1 MKILNQDTARVNYAS
16 RDRYGKLA
24 FYVLLWKRKGISL
37 SLFDDYWRNVHGPV
51 CARLPSQHQYW
62 QFHLA
67 HNEGGFWPSLDG
79 IDYQSPESDQFDG
92 IAELTFTTVAERQTW
107 FNAASILMDDEYN
120 IFSKA
125 IGYNTNPGNS
135 YTYVDAI
142 PTGDPNGE
150 LGVIKFHVMVK
161 KADGLSIEAFRK
173 YMTDNFAAA
182 IVTSESL
189 LKFRLHLF
197 EEVDNSRPDAPGV
210 VHVEPLEK
218 QYQAAF
224 EIAFANPLEMARF
237 FASSEYQS
245 TINSQPYYI
254 KQLNVFP
261 EKTAYTFVYDSQ
273 MTLAGQR
280 SSTVAELITNIGA
293 INQLKQE
300 VVFLMNNQ
308 VSFANGKQNNH
319 SDFSVADVNISSQI
333 TKPNHKMIERF
344 PGKASELVTRLF
356 ARGEAFDSEGF
367 IQFFT
372 DTPVYQFGNFAPCF
386 TKAAI
391 KQSVDAFFSQVSA
404 LYHEIKMMWE
414 VGDVVFVEMDVI
426 YWRKDGSVVTLPCC
440 DIFRLE
446 GDKFSELRIFMDANP
461 VSDAS
466 ILVPQTSS
474 VLTISQGQRVSPPDT
489 MKNYFLEHDEGKNRV
504 VTGFA
509 PKWSQISSKW
519 SLVTV

>member
-1 MKILNQDTARVNYAS
+1 MKIVNQDMKNVNYAS
-16 RDRYGKLA
+16 RDRNGKVA
-24 FYVLLWKRKGISL
+24 FYVLLWKRKGITL
-37 SLFDDYWRNVHGPV
+37 TLFDDYWRNVHGPV
-51 CARLPSQHQYW
+51 CARLPGQHQYW

-67 HNEGGFWPSLDG
+67 HNQGGMWPSIDG
-79 IDYQSPESDQFDG
+79 INYSCPESDQFDG
-92 IAELTFTTVAERQTW
+92 IAELTFATVADRQAW
-107 FNAASILMDDEYN
+107 FNAATILMDDEYN

-125 IGYNTNPGNS
+125 IGYNTNPSNS
-135 YTYVDAI
+135 RTYVDAI
-142 PTGDPNGE
+142 PTGNPNGE
-150 LGVIKFHVMVK
+150 LGVMKFHVMVK
-161 KADGLSIEAFRK
+161 KADDVNVEAFRK
-173 YMTDNFAAA
+173 YITDSFAAA

-210 VHVEPLEK
+210 VHIEPLEK

-224 EIAFANPLEMARF
+224 EIAFSNPLEMAKF
-237 FASSEYQS
+237 FASPEYRS
-245 TINSQPYYI
+245 TVNSQPHYI
-254 KQLNVFP
+254 KQINAFP
-261 EKTAYTFVYDSQ
+261 ERTAYSFVYDGQ

-280 SSTVAELITNIGA
+280 SSTVAELITNVGA

-300 VVFLMNNQ
+300 VVSLMNNH
-308 VSFANGKQNNH
+308 VSVSNGKQNIQ
-319 SDFSVADVNISSQI
+319 SDFSVTDVNVSSQI
-333 TKPNHKMIERF
+333 TKQNHKMIEKF
-344 PGKASELVTRLF
+344 PGTASDMVTRLF

-372 DTPVYQFGNFAPCF
+372 ETPVYQFGNFAPCF
-386 TKAAI
+386 TKATI

-461 VSDAS
+461 LADAS
-466 ILVPQTSS
+466 IPVPQTSS
-474 VLTISQGQRVSPPDT
+474 VLTISQGQKLTPPDT
-489 MKNYFLEHDEGKNRV
+489 MKRYFMEHDEGKNRV
-504 VTGFA
+504 VTGLA

-519 SLVTV
+519 SLLTV